1 MGQNRTKQSN
11 LMDRMK
17 QNRLEWNR
25 IHQDRMEW
33 DRMELNEYNE
43 KDLIGIE

>member
-1 MGQNRTKQSN
+1 LNIKIARAARIARAIK
-11 LMDRMK
+11 RAHIFE
-17 QNRLEWNR
+17 LESP
-25 IHQDRMEW
+25 EW